1 MRATSNNNNAKKPV
15 TREDLIDTYVL
26 RIKENREQE
35 TRLKQGILNNLFYN
49 YSNIY

>member
-1 MRATSNNNNAKKPV
+1 MKATSNNNNAKKPV

-35 TRLKQGILNNLFYN
+35 TRLKQGKHKN
-49 YSNIY
+49 YIW